1 MSYELRKYKEVD
13 FNDDLFKNA
22 QNAKYELVE
31 KDRVAPDNYHA
42 MSIYPEYFIEISAA
56 SMISSI
62 DAFGF
67 P

>member
-22 QNAKYELVE
+22 PNAKYELVE

-42 MSIYPEYFIEISAA
+42 M
-56 SMISSI
+56 
-62 DAFGF
+62 
-67 P
+67 